1 MKAGTM
7 LGASHKSQYL
17 PIPYVGKLTLTG
29 NVILTYT
36 GLGLGES
43 GINSP

>member
-7 LGASHKSQYL
+7 LVASHMSQYL

-29 NVILTYT
+29 NVIHTYT
-36 GLGLGES
+36 CLGLGAS
-43 GINSP
+43 AINYP